1 MDELVEEFPEAVELC
16 PHGGGGGGGGARQQ
30 QLVHLVGEALLGVP
44 LGQLLP
50 LHAGGPLVPE
60 YLNIRLVISTA
71 ENCVQTRYY
80 DAACVYIQYSVS

>member
-1 MDELVEEFPEAVELC
+1 MDELVEEFPESVELC

-50 LHAGGPLVPE
+50 LHARGPLVPE
-60 YLNIRLVISTA
+60 YLNIRH
-71 ENCVQTRYY
+71 
-80 DAACVYIQYSVS
+80 

>member
-30 QLVHLVGEALLGVP
+30 QLVHLVRQALLGVP

-60 YLNIRLVISTA
+60 YLNIRH
-71 ENCVQTRYY
+71 
-80 DAACVYIQYSVS
+80 